1 MIGPGTGHNAV
12 MAFDLPA
19 LDPEDPTLLE
29 LEGVEVRPERLEAP
43 GEPLVDLLA
52 RYGLGADRAQ
62 IAADQPDGW
71 RRVAQWPPRHAQDAA
86 LDFVAAP
93 TADGWRVLQVIRHPD
108 DRVDL
113 RVGSHAAR
121 ARPGTAARRV
131 GLQLRWVPR
140 PGHVPTPEDLGL
152 ALEMV
157 NTGDRPWRSEPED
170 TLQAAAWFIDVDGTQ
185 LGEDG
190 FAYRVDGSQAMP
202 EVLEPGVAVRL
213 PFSCDTGS
221 VRGRRGPVGIYAW
234 QISLRLRSPVHVLTF
249 G

>member
-1 MIGPGTGHNAV
+1 

-29 LEGVEVRPERLEAP
+29 LEGVEVRPQLLEAP

-52 RYGLGADRAQ
+52 RYRLDPDRAG

-71 RRVAQWPPRHAQDAA
+71 RLVAQWPPRHAQDAA
-86 LDFVAAP
+86 LDFLAAP
-93 TADGWRVLQVIRHPD
+93 TAQGWRVLQVMRHRD
-108 DRVDL
+108 GRADL

-121 ARPGTAARRV
+121 PRPGTAARRA

-140 PGHVPTPEDLGL
+140 PGHTPTPEDLGL
-152 ALEMV
+152 ELEMV
-157 NTGDRPWRSEPED
+157 NTGDRPWRSDPED
-170 TLQAAAWFIDVDGTQ
+170 TVQAAAWFIDADGTQ

-202 EVLEPGVAVRL
+202 ASLQPGAAVRL
-213 PFSCDTGS
+213 TFGCDTGAVAGHS
-221 VRGRRGPVGIYAW
+221 GQVGIYAW